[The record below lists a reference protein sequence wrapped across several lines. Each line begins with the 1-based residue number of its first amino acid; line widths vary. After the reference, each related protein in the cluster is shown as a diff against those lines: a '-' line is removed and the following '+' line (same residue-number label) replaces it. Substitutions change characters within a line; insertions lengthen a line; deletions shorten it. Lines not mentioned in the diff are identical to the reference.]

1 MKQALR
7 AVDAAFSMFSAI
19 PMPQMD
25 WDKGGLRYMLW
36 AFPLIGAVMGGLCT
50 LWALAADA
58 LALPAV
64 LRGAGLCLIPLAVTG
79 GVHLDGFADTCD
91 AMYQTVEQTRELW
104 GSHPDPEIASHTNT
118 TISCIL
124 TNARLDKCQCNKL
137 AAIAN
142 DGYAR
147 GIRPVHTS
155 ADGDSIFVMASGEV
169 EVGFDAVAALACE
182 CMARAINRSASEAK
196 PAYGLLSAQSFR

>member
-1 MKQALR
+1 MAAIVSVNALG
-7 AVDAAFSMFSAI
+7 DIINYDDGHIM
-19 PMPQMD
+19 
-25 WDKGGLRYMLW
+25 
-36 AFPLIGAVMGGLCT
+36 
-50 LWALAADA
+50 
-58 LALPAV
+58 
-64 LRGAGLCLIPLAVTG
+64 AGLLNADRT
-79 GVHLDGFADTCD
+79 GFADTCD

-124 TNARLDKCQCNKL
+124 TNAKLDKCQCNKL

-182 CMARAINRSASEAK
+182 CMARAINRSASEAA
-196 PAYGLLSAQSFR
+196 PAYGLLSAQSFQ